1 MSFTRSCNKKTVEE
15 ADGLSIG
22 MFCFDY
28 LEPYKS
34 EVYSDGIE
42 FTINESRNRIT
53 VSRDNTD
60 YTVPIVR
67 YSLPKRG
74 YKHYWRCPQC
84 NRLCCYL
91 YWDDYHSELKCR
103 QCSDLIYLCQK
114 ARTYTSPKW
123 LDW

>member
-42 FTINESRNRIT
+42 FTINESKVTTGTLSKVWKCKKGNKGPYPPWFKLNIDFGLWRNDT
-53 VSRDNTD
+53 ASLGSEDENTRAS
-60 YTVPIVR
+60 VKIRPSKKI
-67 YSLPKRG
+67 
-74 YKHYWRCPQC
+74 
-84 NRLCCYL
+84 
-91 YWDDYHSELKCR
+91 
-103 QCSDLIYLCQK
+103 DLDC
-114 ARTYTSPKW
+114 
-123 LDW
+123 